1 MKILLL
7 EDDFALHKA
16 IKQILQIQGHE
27 IVSYYDGLE
36 ALEHLFDRYDLYLLD
51 VNVPNI
57 DGIEITQKIKSIDA
71 HAKIIILS
79 AYNDIQT
86 IKSAYK
92 NGCDDY
98 LKKPFDLEELLIKV
112 QKIDNG
118 IDTAPMILTETL
130 SYNMATKSL
139 SFEGTVIELTKK
151 EALLIHLLLSH
162 INTHVPY
169 SHIFDVLY
177 PSEESDMNALRSL
190 IKRLRKKLPD
200 DLIKNV
206 LDQGYIIHSHGY

>member
-1 MKILLL
+1 VIDIKRSILSKKSPIF
-7 EDDFALHKA
+7 DD
-16 IKQILQIQGHE
+16 
-27 IVSYYDGLE
+27 
-36 ALEHLFDRYDLYLLD
+36 
-51 VNVPNI
+51 
-57 DGIEITQKIKSIDA
+57 
-71 HAKIIILS
+71 AKIIILS
-79 AYNDIQT
+79 AYYDIQT

-118 IDTAPMILTETL
+118 IETSPMILTVAL

-139 SFEGTVIELTKK
+139 FFEGTVIELTKK

-162 INTHVPY
+162 INMPVPY

-177 PSEESDMNALRSL
+177 PNEESDMNALRSL
-190 IKRLRKKLPD
+190 IKRLGKKLPD

-206 LDQGYIIHSHGY
+206 LDQGYIIHAVLSTSIVPNGDQKR